1 MITFVMEINILDHI
15 LMESLMERESING
28 LLVKYILAIFAWGKN
43 MEKANG
49 GVIKL
54 ILITQIFLRVNT
66 KTT

>member
-1 MITFVMEINILDHI
+1 MIIFVMEINIQDLT
-15 LMESLMERESING
+15 LKESFKVRESING
-28 LLVKYILAIFAWGKN
+28 LLDKFILVNFYREKN